1 MIFRHPNDPGF
12 KSHYLNEHSEQH
24 QNLEW
29 TTEANGQLRDSE
41 EVWQQRYE
49 HEKKLI
55 INESNITGESYV
67 LELGSGPG
75 YLGQLIINETG
86 CNYTFVD
93 KIGAK
98 QLFDEREYKGKF
110 IVQNMMDEID
120 VTPLTDKYDVI
131 IANDFL
137 EHVSNPGN
145 IIRNLHRHTPDH
157 TLFSISVPNWRMGHD
172 WIYRG
177 LFDFDNFVYFM
188 YTHGW
193 EGVSVSSSPLVTP
206 DYPKIET
213 ESGMPDG
220 LRRSWNWYFTFKK
233 ND

>member
-1 MIFRHPNDPGF
+1 MFRHSNDVDF
-12 KSHYLNEHSEQH
+12 KAHYVTQH
-24 QNLEW
+24 TEEKQNLEW
-29 TTEANGQLRDSE
+29 TTVPEGQLRDTE
-41 EVWQQRYE
+41 DIWKQRYE
-49 HEKKLI
+49 YEKKLI
-55 INESNITGESYV
+55 INETNVTKDSYV

-98 QLFDEREYKGKF
+98 QLFDERGYKGKF
-110 IVQNMMDEID
+110 IVQNMMDGID

-131 IANDFL
+131 VANDFL

-145 IIRNLHRHTPDH
+145 LIRNLHTHTPEH

-177 LFDFDNFVYFM
+177 LFDYDNFIYFM

-193 EGVSVSSSPLVTP
+193 DPVSVYPSILMTA
-206 DYPKIET
+206 DYPRIES
-213 ESGMPDG
+213 ESTMDES

-233 ND
+233 Q

>member
-1 MIFRHPNDPGF
+1 MFRHSNDASF
-12 KSHYLNEHSEQH
+12 KGTYLLGHSEQH

-29 TTEANGQLRDSE
+29 VTPENGKLRDNE
-41 EVWQQRYE
+41 DVWKQRYE
-49 HEKKLI
+49 YEKKLI
-55 INESNITGESYV
+55 IKETNITKDTHV

-86 CNYTFVD
+86 CDYTFVD

-98 QLFDEREYKGKF
+98 QLFEERGYKGRF
-110 IVQNMMDEID
+110 VLQNLMDGID

-131 IANDFL
+131 VANDFL
-137 EHVSNPGN
+137 EHISNPGN
-145 IIRNLHRHTPDH
+145 IIRNLHTHTPDH

-177 LFDFDNFVYFM
+177 LFDFDNWIYFM

-193 EGVSVSSSPLVTP
+193 DAISVYPSFLSTQ
-206 DYPKIET
+206 DYPRLQT
-213 ESGMPDG
+213 ESTMDES
-220 LRRSWNWYFTFKK
+220 LRCSWNWYFTFEKQK
-233 ND
+233 